1 MYNRDGADELRV
13 LADYE
18 GFKRFF
24 DGATTRY
31 AFKNKLAPIFLR
43 EFDYLCLSSSGRSQ
57 IQRWGSAKQKYLT
70 DTIVEYYDQPL
81 EGALFFIGNEEAY
94 VKIVKVK
101 R

>member
-1 MYNRDGADELRV
+1 MCLNLNVRCQLLSRS
-13 LADYE
+13 
-18 GFKRFF
+18 KRRNH
-24 DGATTRY
+24 TY
-31 AFKNKLAPIFLR
+31 ALKYKLAPIFLR

-57 IQRWGSAKQKYLT
+57 IQRRGSAKQEYLT

-94 VKIVKVK
+94 VKIVKVN